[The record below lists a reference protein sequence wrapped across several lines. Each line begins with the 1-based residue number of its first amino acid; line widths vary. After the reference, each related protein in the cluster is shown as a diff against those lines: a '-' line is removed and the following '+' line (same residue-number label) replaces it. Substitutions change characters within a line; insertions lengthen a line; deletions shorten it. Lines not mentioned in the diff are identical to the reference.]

1 MCIRLPGFHHMDD
14 LQQQGVIIRQR
25 GKSMFRRTVYDLVK
39 KHEVK
44 TPSTA
49 STKHWVVMNKLRS
62 WDWVYYIWN
71 TTSGFN
77 FLSEFIA
84 SVRTCPCLLGKKASY
99 LWHKLQRSWFLSD
112 LLINRTIVPR
122 RIWLTICW
130 LSMLIQSSVPAC
142 GWSRMILVEKLDL
155 IEGSRVWI

>member
-1 MCIRLPGFHHMDD
+1 MWIRLPGFHYMDD

-62 WDWVYYIWN
+62 
-71 TTSGFN
+71 
-77 FLSEFIA
+77 
-84 SVRTCPCLLGKKASY
+84 
-99 LWHKLQRSWFLSD
+99 
-112 LLINRTIVPR
+112 
-122 RIWLTICW
+122 
-130 LSMLIQSSVPAC
+130 
-142 GWSRMILVEKLDL
+142 
-155 IEGSRVWI
+155 